1 MYLDLAAAKMTRLT
15 EKDLFTLQ
23 DFHVVK
29 LPLLEKEVR
38 GVEAV
43 KAFSENLLVPY
54 SPAKS

>member
-1 MYLDLAAAKMTRLT
+1 MTRLT
-15 EKDLFTLQ
+15 EEETFFTLQ

>member
-1 MYLDLAAAKMTRLT
+1 MLDSVLFAMTR
-15 EKDLFTLQ
+15 FSILQ

-54 SPAKS
+54 SPVKS

>member
-1 MYLDLAAAKMTRLT
+1 M
-15 EKDLFTLQ
+15 
-23 DFHVVK
+23 VK

-54 SPAKS
+54 SPDKGDKS